1 MWIRSYPAL
10 GRLQGLRSSST
21 PASRTRRGRAA
32 HALLLVIPL
41 VLVGVVAWLMMSSD
55 LEPTRPPDGQ
65 PTTPTATEADA
76 PVPIAEA
83 SDRTLAME
91 LGSEPSSTLADDRPS
106 RLRFEVVDAAGQPVQ
121 IVLDVDYSIQSGE
134 AGRAPSPEHFS
145 AQGPRVER
153 ALPDSF
159 VSKSGREVKVV
170 VRSGSLRGEGVVS
183 TSRATDTT
191 WPRIVLHPTFFVRGL
206 LVDARGAPVEGVP
219 ILLRDDNPGKEAHAR
234 ARTDAA
240 GAFALEALPH
250 VANRLF
256 VGDAVYPWVP
266 VIAIDAKNGPFVLE
280 PIRVELHSASFRV
293 QRADGAPASGA
304 RLEGIGLE
312 GGRFGVTLDED
323 GRAAV
328 TTLLRGRWRINAS
341 DATHGRASRAIEI
354 PLTIDE
360 PILIL
365 LPR

>member
-1 MWIRSYPAL
+1 MLIPSYLAIA
-10 GRLQGLRSSST
+10 RLEGLRASRT

-41 VLVGVVAWLMMSSD
+41 VLVGAVAWLVLSSD
-55 LEPTRPPDGQ
+55 AEPRRPPDRQ
-65 PTTPTATEADA
+65 PTTLAATEADA
-76 PVPIAEA
+76 PIPIAEA
-83 SDRTLAME
+83 SDRAPAME
-91 LGSEPSSTLADDRPS
+91 LGSEPSSTTADDRPS
-106 RLRFEVVDAAGQPVQ
+106 LLRFEVVDAAGQPAD
-121 IVLDVDYSIQSGE
+121 IGLEVDCSIQFGDP
-134 AGRAPSPEHFS
+134 GRAPAPEQFS

-153 ALPDSF
+153 ALPASF
-159 VSKSGREVKVV
+159 VPKSGREVMVV

-206 LVDARGAPVEGVP
+206 LVDAQGAPVEGVP

-256 VGDAVYPWVP
+256 VGDAIYPWVP

-293 QRADGAPASGA
+293 QRADGGPASGA

-323 GRAAV
+323 GSAAI

-354 PLTIDE
+354 PLASDE